1 MQDTEGKKG
10 FLVLPAV
17 DSARKYTGKGLFGI
31 EDMPTSVSNV
41 APSVSNVAPSVI
53 DLSSDDEDSMQEKS
67 PTETQL
73 QSSIGRLVLKNE
85 GSRNLCNTQVELPIR
100 TQTVQD
106 PGLLGTTGNDFD
118 WYFKDTKPDLENR
131 IQRIL
136 PSVSLANGQ
145 HESGLEQNG
154 SRQSNGITSP
164 ALGSPSHHER
174 SAQQT
179 FSGRDSHQVLNQ
191 QGRQTG
197 PTSLSRSNYL
207 GQPVQEI
214 QNSTDT
220 LGINHN
226 VQVNHE
232 NTRNMGNMP
241 TVTFSMSN
249 QSGPV
254 SSKSSFRQ
262 FWKAGDYD
270 VRYSQKKSIKGGMDH
285 VRVHPKFLHSNA
297 TSHKWA
303 FGAIAE
309 LLDNAV
315 DEIHHGATYV
325 KVDQIYNPRDAS
337 HALLFQDDG
346 GGMDPDCIR
355 QCMSLGYS
363 MKNTNTTIGQYGN
376 GFKTSTMRLGADAI
390 VFTRTARGSSSTQS
404 IGLLSY
410 TFLRKTEQDDII
422 VPMVDFELPMGPE
435 TPRRLVRYATDIWS
449 KNLAT
454 ILQWSPYATE
464 TELMKQF
471 EDIGPHGTK
480 VIVYNLWLN
489 DDGILELDFDTDK
502 EDIKLRGGSKMC
514 NLKNSQWELLRSHI
528 SYRLSYSLRAYASI
542 LYLRMPSN
550 FKIILRG
557 VLVEHHSIAN
567 DLKFSKVVTYKPQL
581 GAGMK
586 EVVVETTIGFTKEA
600 PFVNVHG
607 FNVYHKNRLIM
618 PFWKVW
624 QDNSSRGRGV
634 VGVLEASFIE
644 PAHDKQDFERTAIFL
659 RLEAKLKQMTLDY
672 WKANCGLVGYQYG
685 SRARAEN
692 HQSDSPSVEN
702 AQPLASNN
710 PQNDFSSI
718 QNLRP
723 LARISSD
730 FSPRQINRPNLP
742 VSTVSD
748 SDFQTAANGK
758 ELETVAGT
766 SNSIVDKV
774 SQQNIDLFMRCETY
788 RRKELEFNQKIRNL
802 ENELKNAKRK
812 LVVLASNVDFHKK
825 KRQAALREV
834 QSCQ

>member
-1 MQDTEGKKG
+1 
-10 FLVLPAV
+10 
-17 DSARKYTGKGLFGI
+17 
-31 EDMPTSVSNV
+31 MPTSVTNV
-41 APSVSNVAPSVI
+41 ASSVI
-53 DLSSDDEDSMQEKS
+53 DLSSDDEE
-67 PTETQL
+67 ETQL
-73 QSSIGRLVLKNE
+73 QSSIGRPVSKNE
-85 GSRNLCNTQVELPIR
+85 CSQNLCSTQIEQPIC

-106 PGLLGTTGNDFD
+106 PALSRSTGHDFD

-131 IQRIL
+131 IQRTL

-145 HESGLEQNG
+145 HEGGLEQNG
-154 SRQSNGITSP
+154 LRQSNGITYP

-174 SAQQT
+174 SAQQN
-179 FSGRDSHQVLNQ
+179 FSGRDGHQILNQ
-191 QGRQTG
+191 QGRQTL
-197 PTSLSRSNYL
+197 PSSLSRSNCL

-214 QNSTDT
+214 QN
-220 LGINHN
+220 
-226 VQVNHE
+226 E
-232 NTRNMGNMP
+232 NTRNIGNMP
-241 TVTFSMSN
+241 PVTSSMPN
-249 QSGPV
+249 QSGKV
-254 SSKSSFRQ
+254 SSKSSFHQ

-270 VRYSQKKSIKGGMDH
+270 VRYAQKKSIPGGMDH

-309 LLDNAV
+309 LLDNAI

-325 KVDQIYNPRDAS
+325 KVDQIYNPRDCS

-422 VPMVDFELPMGPE
+422 VPMVDFELPMGPD
-435 TPRRLVRYATDIWS
+435 TPRMLVRYATDIWT

-454 ILQWSPYATE
+454 VLQWSPYATE

-480 VIVYNLWLN
+480 VIIYNLWLN

-502 EDIKLRGGSKMC
+502 EDIKLRGGSKLC
-514 NLKNSQWELLRSHI
+514 NIKNSHWELLQSHI

-550 FKIILRG
+550 FKIFLRG

-634 VGVLEASFIE
+634 IGVLEANFIE
-644 PAHDKQDFERTAIFL
+644 PAHDKQDFERTAVLL

-692 HQSDSPSVEN
+692 HQSDSRSVEN
-702 AQPLASNN
+702 AQPLASDN
-710 PQNDFSSI
+710 PQNDSSPI
-718 QNLRP
+718 QNPRP
-723 LARISSD
+723 LARISSG
-730 FSPRQINRPNLP
+730 FSPQQINRPDLP

-758 ELETVAGT
+758 ELQSMAGT
-766 SNSIVDKV
+766 SNSIVDTI
-774 SQQNIDLFMRCETY
+774 SQQNIHLFMRCETY

-812 LVVLASNVDFHKK
+812 LVVLASNVDLHKK
-825 KRQAALREV
+825 QRQAALREA
-834 QSCQ
+834 QSC